1 MARAVSL
8 SVRLQLGFLVDTAGL
23 EKPADEISS
32 MIALTL
38 GYGLLLI
45 NHQPLTWW
53 VYPMWRTMI
62 D

>member
-1 MARAVSL
+1 MARVVLL
-8 SVRLQLGFLVDTAGL
+8 SVRLQLGLSVDTAGL
-23 EKPADEISS
+23 GKLAGETNS

-45 NHQPLTWW
+45 NHQPLAWW